1 MWSRMP
7 GCARPVRIFARSCFS
22 VSTDF
27 AIFSVACFLISPI
40 VIQSSAEFLPTNSTY
55 AFQTSAMHQRALVF
69 AHHHSLERPRLEDRE
84 YVDRKLLV
92 AAKRERGGV
101 HHLEVLHERLVEG
114 ELGVARGGL
123 VLHGVG
129 GIDAVHLGRLQDDI
143 GLDLAPAQRGR
154 RVGGEEW
161 VAGARREDDDLAFLE

>member
-1 MWSRMP
+1 MGSRMP

-114 ELGVARGGL
+114 E
-123 VLHGVG
+123 
-129 GIDAVHLGRLQDDI
+129 DATA
-143 GLDLAPAQRGR
+143 LALCRDQKLPINVFSIFKSGALK
-154 RVGGEEW
+154 RV
-161 VAGARREDDDLAFLE
+161 

>member
-101 HHLEVLHERLVEG
+101 LTFDEAFVKNLKVMDATALALCRDQKLPINVFSIFKSGALKRVVMGEDEGTLV
-114 ELGVARGGL
+114 
-123 VLHGVG
+123 HS
-129 GIDAVHLGRLQDDI
+129 
-143 GLDLAPAQRGR
+143 
-154 RVGGEEW
+154 
-161 VAGARREDDDLAFLE
+161 